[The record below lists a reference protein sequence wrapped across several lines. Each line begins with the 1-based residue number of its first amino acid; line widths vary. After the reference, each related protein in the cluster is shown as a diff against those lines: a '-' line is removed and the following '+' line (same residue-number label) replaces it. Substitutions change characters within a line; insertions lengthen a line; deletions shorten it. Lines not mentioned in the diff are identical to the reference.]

1 MFFFTRLNWRI
12 PEGARKKHTYIVAGS
27 GSGKSELLKVLILSY
42 LKKSKRAESV
52 FLLDP
57 HGDIAQQVAM
67 FKEHSSPETLIYLSP
82 DLKQGFTPCINPLEM
97 GEGRQDPRKVSY
109 MAECLTEVFK
119 EIVGAEASIT
129 ANMETLL
136 KAVLS
141 VLLTREGSTL
151 KDLQTFMRDTEN
163 AELVEYAQQNSSEG
177 QRHFFSNAFYDT
189 NYTATKRALYTKLQ
203 SLFNSQTF
211 YNLTIGK
218 STVDLREAM
227 DSKKTVVF
235 NLSKGL
241 IGQQTSP
248 AFGRFIVGM
257 IQGFSFERQ
266 SIPESQR
273 IPVYMFLDEFQNFI
287 TPSIET
293 LLAESRK
300 YAVHLTLA
308 QQFFGQGTDNA
319 LKGAILNNTAV
330 KIAGTGEGASLEAI
344 QKFMTGAT
352 KEALQNLD
360 TGHFLI
366 KVKSSG
372 ILSRVLNENQAQ
384 HFRVSTSYLGN
395 RNAMNRR
402 QWAKVKAYQLT
413 NYYRATTDRTES
425 PESDF
430 LAVDDTNYQEIEK
443 TAQNA
448 KYEAYSPRRAV
459 KPKFSL

>member
-1 MFFFTRLNWRI
+1 M
-12 PEGARKKHTYIVAGS
+12 AGS
-27 GSGKSELLKVLILSY
+27 GSGKSELLKVLILSH
-42 LKKSKRAESV
+42 LKKPKRQETV

-57 HGDIAQQVAM
+57 HGDIAQQVAQ
-67 FKEHSSPETLIYLSP
+67 FKEHKSPETLIYLSP
-82 DLKQGFTPCINPLEM
+82 DLKHGFIPCINPLEM
-97 GEGRQDPRKVSY
+97 GEGRQDPHKVNY

-129 ANMETLL
+129 ANMETML

-141 VLLTREGSTL
+141 VLLRREGSTL
-151 KDLQTFMRDTEN
+151 LDLQKFMRDTEN
-163 AELVEYAQQNSSEG
+163 AELVEYAQQNSTEG
-177 QRHFFSNAFYDT
+177 QRHFFTNAFYDS

-218 STVDLREAM
+218 STVNLRDTM
-227 DSKKTVVF
+227 DSKKTVIF

-266 SIPESQR
+266 SIPEAQR
-273 IPVYMFLDEFQNFI
+273 IPVFLYLDEFQNFI

-330 KIAGTGEGASLEAI
+330 KVAGTGEGTSLEAI
-344 QKFMTGAT
+344 QKFMTGT
-352 KEALQNLD
+352 SKEDLQNLD
-360 TGHFLI
+360 TGHFFV

-372 ILSRVLNENQAQ
+372 ILSRVLNENTAQ
-384 HFRVSTSYLGN
+384 HFRVTTSYLGN
-395 RNAMNRR
+395 RNAMQKR
-402 QWAKVKAYQLT
+402 QWEKVKAYQIAH
-413 NYYRATTDRTES
+413 YYKPASDRTQS
-425 PESDF
+425 PTVDF
-430 LAVDDTNYQEIEK
+430 LTVDSAEQQEKEK
-443 TAQNA
+443 TPQIA
-448 KYEAYSPRRAV
+448 KFEAPRKRKAIS
-459 KPKFSL
+459 PKFDL